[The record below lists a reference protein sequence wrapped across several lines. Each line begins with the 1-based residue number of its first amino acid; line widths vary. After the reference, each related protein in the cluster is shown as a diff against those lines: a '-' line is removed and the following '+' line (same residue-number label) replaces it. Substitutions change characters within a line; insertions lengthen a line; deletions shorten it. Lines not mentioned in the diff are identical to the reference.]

1 MDPDT
6 TSQQPQYAH
15 LPEELLASIM
25 QQVPETVERVN
36 DMFSVDDESVVD
48 GINDLRKANLI
59 QTVSSADSTDSL
71 VAVDGG
77 LVLEKMTG
85 MDLMLSL
92 AVGVEGLSEDKKVDW
107 GSDKNQYISWQW
119 ALPHHVANSSL
130 AQGIMFLMEMS
141 VLSGSKH
148 EIRIM
153 DGSHLTSVIKLN
165 SMLSA
170 KDDGAGEEYIEALK
184 EFLKRTYEKV
194 IPDIPNILRDAY
206 TNECIVGAVKYS
218 SSTDVIDY
226 YLAGSGIR
234 VDDKTFFGLGLKENE
249 YLVPQPV
256 GRSEREDS
264 LWGQLHIISNLD
276 IEGVDK
282 VEFNRLLEESIQ
294 PLKTRGLDKR
304 RKEPDLFYTYYKPFE
319 DGPAYKL
326 EIKRA
331 IAIDT
336 ARLEKVL
343 NSIRKQV
350 VFPEIIEP
358 YPQFLVDLVAKS
370 VAGGMYAIKEAIL
383 LSPNTDVANGK
394 FNLLRNYRT

>member
-6 TSQQPQYAH
+6 SAQSPTYAH

-36 DMFSVDDESVVD
+36 SMFNVDDQSIAS
-48 GINDLRKANLI
+48 GIDTLRSKDLIRKI
-59 QTVSSADSTDSL
+59 SSSDSTDSL

-85 MDLMLSL
+85 MDLLLSL
-92 AVGVEGLSEDKKVDW
+92 AVGVEGLSEDKKIDW

-170 KDDGAGEEYIEALK
+170 KDDGAGVDYIEALK
-184 EFLKRTYEKV
+184 QFLKRTYEKV

-206 TNECIVGAVKYS
+206 ANECIVGAVKYS

-226 YLAGSGIR
+226 YLDGSGIR
-234 VDDKTFFGLGLKENE
+234 IDDKTFFGLGLNENE
-249 YLVPQPV
+249 YLAPQPV
-256 GRSEREDS
+256 GRSPKEDN
-264 LWGQLHIISNLD
+264 LWGQLHIKYNLD
-276 IEGVDK
+276 IEGVEK
-282 VEFNRLLEESIQ
+282 AEFDRLLEEAIQ
-294 PLKTRGLDKR
+294 PLKTRDLNQHL
-304 RKEPDLFYTYYKPFE
+304 KEPDLFYTFYKPFE

-326 EIKRA
+326 EIKRPVA
-331 IAIDT
+331 MDK
-336 ARLEKVL
+336 ARLEKAL

-383 LSPNTDVANGK
+383 LSPNTDVTNGK
-394 FNLLRNYRT
+394 FNLLRSYRT

>member
-6 TSQQPQYAH
+6 SAQPPTYAH

-25 QQVPETVERVN
+25 QQIPETVERVN
-36 DMFSVDDESVVD
+36 SMFSVDDKSIVNGMD
-48 GINDLRKANLI
+48 ILRSKDLIRKI
-59 QTVSSADSTDSL
+59 STTDSTDSL

-85 MDLMLSL
+85 MDLLLSL

-107 GSDKNQYISWQW
+107 GSNKNQYISWQW

-141 VLSGSKH
+141 VLSSSKH

-184 EFLKRTYEKV
+184 QFLKRTYEKV

-206 TNECIVGAVKYS
+206 ANECIVGAVKYS
-218 SSTDVIDY
+218 SSTDVIDH
-226 YLAGSGIR
+226 YLDGSGIR
-234 VDDKTFFGLGLKENE
+234 IDDKTFFGLGLNENE
-249 YLVPQPV
+249 YLSPLPV
-256 GRSEREDS
+256 GRSAKEDN
-264 LWGQLHIISNLD
+264 LWGQLHIKYNLD

-282 VEFNRLLEESIQ
+282 SEFDRLLEEAIQ
-294 PLKTRGLDKR
+294 PLKTRGLNQHL
-304 RKEPDLFYTYYKPFE
+304 KEPDLFYTYYKPFE

-326 EIKRA
+326 EIKRPVA
-331 IAIDT
+331 MNKE
-336 ARLEKVL
+336 RLEKVL

-383 LSPNTDVANGK
+383 LSPNTDVTNGK